1 LTQKK
6 KLKLPK
12 LIGHRGVKD
21 LCPENTIESISKAFD
36 IGLTFVEIDVKI
48 SKDEIPILLHD
59 DTLNR
64 TTNGT
69 GLAVDFEYD
78 FLKKLDAG
86 QFFYN
91 YKTNNSIPKL
101 IDVLDLC
108 KSRNKNLNIELK
120 PNLNFEKINVQK
132 IIEITKEIEDIQI
145 FYSSFDI
152 NSFVEISNVFNNS
165 NRSFLID
172 SFEEYSLTD
181 LFSITEK
188 YDANLCGLNIKIIS
202 KEIIE
207 KIKEKNLFV
216 TVYSAKNITKIEAE
230 ECFNIGVD
238 SIFIDNP
245 TELIN
250 NYTGA
255 NYC

>member
-1 LTQKK
+1 MKQNK

-12 LIGHRGVKD
+12 LIGHRGVKG

-36 IGLTFVEIDVKI
+36 IGLSCVEIDVKI
-48 SKDEIPILLHD
+48 SKDEVPILLHD
-59 DTLNR
+59 DTLDR
-64 TTNGT
+64 TTSGT
-69 GLAVDFEYD
+69 GLAVDFNYD

-91 YKTNNSIPKL
+91 SKTNNFIPKL
-101 IDVLDLC
+101 SEVLNLC
-108 KSRNKNLNIELK
+108 KSRNRNLNIELK
-120 PNLNFEKINVQK
+120 PNINFEKINVHK
-132 IIEITKEIEDIQI
+132 IFELTKEIEDIEI

-152 NSFVEISNVFNNS
+152 NSFIEISNLFINS

-172 SFEEYSLTD
+172 SFDEYSLID
-181 LFSITEK
+181 LFSINEK
-188 YDANLCGLNIKIIS
+188 YDANICGLNIKIIS

-207 KIKEKNLFV
+207 KIKEKNLLV
-216 TVYSAKNITKIEAE
+216 TVYSEKNISKIEAK

-238 SIFIDNP
+238 SIFIDDP

-250 NYTGA
+250 NY
-255 NYC
+255 N